1 MSIDS
6 STPSFSVSHIQ
17 NWEKQIGSKENKTRA
32 VSQEAV
38 LPLPNTEKPTL
49 TKKISRTSGLNKRKP
64 QHLSD
69 SRTLEE
75 KNQLIELVQSI
86 ISTDHNWEEIAKD
99 LSSRTNVT
107 FTKDEC
113 EDKFSKFTK
122 GDIVYNKK
130 WTEENTDN
138 LFYLAGNFWQ
148 NISESMNNYYGISI
162 SSIKCKKIF
171 CKFFTP
177 AQNIEKE
184 SRKSIARPSLNTST
198 NNSHSKRKI
207 SKEDRDA
214 GFSKRKKIC
223 VDVAHQYTSSSF
235 EGEEEEIERIDARQE
250 SCSTSTTTS
259 LQKNKP
265 QSPTSSTVAK
275 GGTNDLT
282 AKELE
287 IFITLIPNI
296 PRLKE
301 KKWNKIA
308 KALNEATGSNLTPR
322 ACSQKFI
329 HFKNGNIASSKVWTP
344 ERIDQLFLIND
355 FWQRASNLLEEKT
368 GKRISSEKCRKIFY
382 DYHMKSNTAISID
395 QDLPEDELTPEEIK
409 KAIKIIRTFNF
420 KPSWK
425 KTAEEFNKKTKS
437 NFSEKACSQ
446 RFFKFRT
453 TPKLNSNRSRWTE
466 KKLND
471 LLIFTQFW
479 ESASEAIKNKMNKKV
494 SPSKCKA
501 IFCESSSDNSQSKE
515 ISISADTTPPAAF
528 FESSSDNFRPE
539 ETSISRDTMR
549 PAARQDTRIL
559 GEKILLKV
567 VAKVLKKYNDLPIN
581 FWEKITNDLNRQK
594 NSKFKT
600 EDCKGKFFLFIS
612 GEIVYTKNWTEKHV
626 NRLFYLANDFWGK
639 VSQKLLKRYK
649 LEISPNNCREIFC
662 KCKKEESE
670 REIKEEATEIK
681 KEVSEIA
688 ENQRSIDQ
696 RSQNSLV
703 RELDNTVD
711 SDEDFDIDK
720 EIDIEQVIEKYYSQ
734 TSHRAVGHDTY
745 STKTQSQPPF
755 KEANTPAS
763 SVEPLRKVVVHEVPT
778 YHVIEDEDEADVDPT
793 FAQTI
798 HQQSPTSEITQ
809 NLVLNSEEIKKL
821 IEIFEDLTPK
831 MTKKEWEKIAKDLS
845 GQSNHNFT
853 GLACRG
859 KFRHL
864 RMKMYAFTE
873 IWTEERV
880 ILFLHLMKNFWNRVS
895 RKMTK
900 FCKREITPS
909 DAIKCFVK
917 FCQKKNTYE
926 INNDQEDDLNAEE
939 IEIIIKTIKT
949 INSKESSINW
959 DKIASKIN
967 EKTFS
972 TFDGGSCKRKFVFYK
987 KGVIRY
993 SKIWTEQRVDL
1004 LFLLANNFW
1013 ESASK
1018 AVQKKIKKEISA
1030 ERCKKIF
1037 QDYHLKLE
1045 WNTQAKES
1053 GDSTSNTSLQGK
1065 KRKASAVEESSPS
1078 QQVKI
1083 ITLRKE
1089 TSRLSN
1095 TSTTSSSREL
1105 QVSTIEKSREQS
1117 SFSKTYSKKPKRD
1130 NLTTKN

>member
-6 STPSFSVSHIQ
+6 STPCSSVSHIQ

-32 VSQEAV
+32 V
-38 LPLPNTEKPTL
+38 
-49 TKKISRTSGLNKRKP
+49 RTFGLNKRKP

-99 LSSRTNVT
+99 LSARTNVT

-113 EDKFSKFTK
+113 EDKFSKFTR

-130 WTEENTDN
+130 WTEEHTDN

-148 NISESMNNYYGISI
+148 NISESMNNYFGISI

-184 SRKSIARPSLNTST
+184 SRKSIARPSLNTFA

-207 SKEDRDA
+207 STEDRDA

-223 VDVAHQYTSSSF
+223 VDVAHQYTGSSF

-250 SCSTSTTTS
+250 SSSTSITTS
-259 LQKNKP
+259 FQKNES
-265 QSPTSSTVAK
+265 QSPTSSTLAK
-275 GGTNDLT
+275 AGTNDLT

-287 IFITLIPNI
+287 TFITLIPTI
-296 PRLKE
+296 PPLLTE
-301 KKWNKIA
+301 KKWDEIA
-308 KALNEATGSNLTPR
+308 KALNEETGSNVTAR
-322 ACSQKFI
+322 ACMHKFKG
-329 HFKNGNIASSKVWTP
+329 FKKGNIVYSYIWTP
-344 ERIDQLFLIND
+344 ERIDKLFFLIND
-355 FWQRASNLLEEKT
+355 FWQRASNLLEERT

-382 DYHMKSNTAISID
+382 DYHLQSHTTISID
-395 QDLPEDELTPEEIK
+395 RDLPEDELTPEEIK
-409 KAIKIIRTFNF
+409 RAIKIIETFKF
-420 KPSWK
+420 RPSWK
-425 KTAEEFNKKTKS
+425 KTAEKFNKETKS
-437 NFSEKACSQ
+437 NVSEQACIL
-446 RFFKFRT
+446 KLINFRRT
-453 TPKLNSNRSRWTE
+453 RKLNSKHPSWTE
-466 KKLND
+466 EKLNE
-471 LLIFTQFW
+471 LLNLIQFW
-479 ESASEAIKNKMNKKV
+479 ERASEAIKNKMNKKV

-515 ISISADTTPPAAF
+515 TSISADTTPPAAF
-528 FESSSDNFRPE
+528 CESFSDNFRPE

-549 PAARQDTRIL
+549 P
-559 GEKILLKV
+559 
-567 VAKVLKKYNDLPIN
+567 
-581 FWEKITNDLNRQK
+581 
-594 NSKFKT
+594 
-600 EDCKGKFFLFIS
+600 
-612 GEIVYTKNWTEKHV
+612 EIVYTKNWTEKHV

-649 LEISPNNCREIFC
+649 LEISPDKCRAIFC

-681 KEVSEIA
+681 EEVSEIA
-688 ENQRSIDQ
+688 ENRRGIDK
-696 RSQNSLV
+696 RSQTSLV

-711 SDEDFDIDK
+711 SDEDFDI
-720 EIDIEQVIEKYYSQ
+720 EQVIENYYSQ
-734 TSHRAVGHDTY
+734 TSHRALGHDTY

-755 KEANTPAS
+755 KEAKTPAS
-763 SVEPLRKVVVHEVPT
+763 SVETLTKVVNREFSNRHET
-778 YHVIEDEDEADVDPT
+778 EDEADVDPT

-798 HQQSPTSEITQ
+798 HQQSTTSEITK
-809 NLVLNSEEIKKL
+809 NVVLNSEEIKKL
-821 IEIFEDLTPK
+821 IEIFENLKPE

-853 GLACRG
+853 GQACFG

-880 ILFLHLMKNFWNRVS
+880 ILFLHLMKNFWHRVS
-895 RKMTK
+895 KKMTK

-917 FCQKKNTYE
+917 SCQKKITYE
-926 INNDQEDDLNAEE
+926 RNNDQEDDLNAEE
-939 IEIIIKTIKT
+939 IDTIVNTIKIIRT
-949 INSKESSINW
+949 KKSSINW
-959 DKIASKIN
+959 DKVASEIN
-967 EKTFS
+967 AQTIS
-972 TFDGGSCKRKFVFYK
+972 TFTAEGCKQKFSLYK
-987 KGVIRY
+987 KGLIRY
-993 SKIWTEQRVDL
+993 SQIWTEQRVDL

-1045 WNTQAKES
+1045 WNTQTKES
-1053 GDSTSNTSLQGK
+1053 GDSTLNTSLQGK
-1065 KRKASAVEESSPS
+1065 KRKALAVEQSRPYESSKDGNSVEP
-1078 QQVKI
+1078 
-1083 ITLRKE
+1083 
-1089 TSRLSN
+1089 
-1095 TSTTSSSREL
+1095 
-1105 QVSTIEKSREQS
+1105 
-1117 SFSKTYSKKPKRD
+1117 
-1130 NLTTKN
+1130 